1 MVAPT
6 QMKNLT
12 VSAACSVAFFA
23 FSIILPP
30 SSFSAELFLRKA
42 KNSVEVSNFTNTSP
56 QSEPNGLPKDWKLR
70 VWRGE
75 PDVKILNKDGKGFL
89 RLRSQKASVSVYRN
103 FKLDLRNF
111 PNLKWRWKVTQL
123 PKNADARIVNR
134 DDQAAGIYVIFPRF
148 PSMINSRFLA
158 YIWETS
164 APVGTVMRNRR
175 NPMIHYIVVRS
186 GKGKLNQWITE
197 ERNVLNDYR
206 KVFKQEPPMVGGVA
220 LLIDTDDTRS
230 QAESFFAQ
238 IEFKRPL
245 SGRVEPPLNRFV
257 KRLFHPLSLPE

>member
-1 MVAPT
+1 MAVPPR
-6 QMKNLT
+6 MKNLT
-12 VSAACSVAFFA
+12 VAAACSVALFA
-23 FSIILPP
+23 LSIIFPA
-30 SSFSAELFLRKA
+30 SSFSAEQFLRRA
-42 KNSVEVSNFTNTSP
+42 KNSFEISNFTEPSP
-56 QSEPNGLPKDWKLR
+56 KAEANGLPKNWKLR

-75 PDVKILNKDGKGFL
+75 PDIKILNKDGEVYM
-89 RLRSQKASVSVYRN
+89 RLRSQEASVSVYRN

-111 PNLKWRWKVTQL
+111 PTLKWRWKVTQL
-123 PKNADARIVNR
+123 PKNADARVVDR
-134 DDQAAGIYVIFPRF
+134 DDQAAGIYVVFPRF

-164 APVGTVMRNRR
+164 APEGTVMRNRK

-186 GKGKLNQWITE
+186 GKRKLNQWITE
-197 ERNVLNDYR
+197 ERNVLADYR

-238 IEFKRPL
+238 IEFKRPATARL
-245 SGRVEPPLNRFV
+245 KPPLNRFV
-257 KRLFHPLSLPE
+257 KRLAHPFSSPK

>member
-1 MVAPT
+1 MVAPP

-12 VSAACSVAFFA
+12 VAAACSVVFFI

-30 SSFSAELFLRKA
+30 TSFSAEQFLRKA
-42 KNSVEVSNFTNTSP
+42 KNSFEISNFTEASP
-56 QSEPNGLPKDWKLR
+56 QAKPNSLPKNWKLR
-70 VWRGE
+70 VWRGK

-111 PNLKWRWKVTQL
+111 PTLKWRWKVTQL
-123 PKNADARIVNR
+123 PKNADARIMNR
-134 DDQAAGIYVIFPRF
+134 DDQAAGIYVVFPRF

-164 APVGTVMRNRR
+164 APEGTVMRNRK
-175 NPMIHYIVVRS
+175 NPMIHYVVVRS

-197 ERNVLNDYR
+197 ERNVLDDYR

-238 IEFKRPL
+238 IEFKRPA
-245 SGRVEPPLNRFV
+245 SGRMEPPPNRFV
-257 KRLFHPLSLPE
+257 KRLLYPFALPE